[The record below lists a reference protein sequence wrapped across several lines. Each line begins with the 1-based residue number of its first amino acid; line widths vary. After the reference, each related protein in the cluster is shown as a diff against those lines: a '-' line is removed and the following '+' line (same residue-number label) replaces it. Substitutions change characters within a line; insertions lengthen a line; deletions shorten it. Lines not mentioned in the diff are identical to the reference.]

1 MTKVLKRLTAV
12 AAALVLAVTSGTVQ
26 QVSAAGS
33 NTVMNEITV
42 TYDQSGAR
50 TMLDM
55 VNEFRTGS
63 DAWAWDQ
70 SGQREEYAGLQELTY
85 DPVLEKVAMQ
95 RAAEIIFNWSHTR
108 PNGESCFTAFPD
120 SYTAVGKILLWDR
133 RPLNR
138 LLYHGG
144 KMKMIMRDRD
154 IAGIC
159 LDVILLQSVLP
170 M

>member
-85 DPVLEKVAMQ
+85 DPVLEKVAMK
-95 RAAEIIFNWSHTR
+95 RAAEIIFN
-108 PNGESCFTAFPD
+108 
-120 SYTAVGKILLWDR
+120 
-133 RPLNR
+133 
-138 LLYHGG
+138 
-144 KMKMIMRDRD
+144 
-154 IAGIC
+154 
-159 LDVILLQSVLP
+159 
-170 M
+170 